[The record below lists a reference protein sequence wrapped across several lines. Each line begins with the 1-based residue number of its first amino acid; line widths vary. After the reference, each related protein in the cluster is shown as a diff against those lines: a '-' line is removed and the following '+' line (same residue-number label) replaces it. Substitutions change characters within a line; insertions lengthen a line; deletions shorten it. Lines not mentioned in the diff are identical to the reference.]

1 MTTKLPHIQALV
13 FDVFGTVV
21 DWRGSIIREGRALGE
36 KKRIDIDWIAFTDA
50 WRAGYKPAMQRV
62 RSGDLPWTHIDV
74 LHRMILDDLVQR
86 FNLKKLTEA
95 DKAHLNLVWHR
106 LKPWPDS
113 VRGLKRL
120 KRRFVIGT
128 LSNGNV
134 SLLANMAKHAKL
146 PWDVIFSAELFQH
159 YKPDPETYLGAAK
172 LLGLKPSELMLV
184 AAHKD
189 DLLAAKACGLA
200 TGFIPRPKEFGPSV
214 AVDLSHDKRFTLNAD
229 SFIELAEKFGL

>member
-1 MTTKLPHIQALV
+1 MKTTNIKALV

-36 KKRIDIDWIAFTDA
+36 KKKIDIDWVAFADA

-74 LHRMILDDLVQR
+74 LHRMILDDLVEQ
-86 FNLKKLTEA
+86 FKLKKLTEA
-95 DKAHLNLVWHR
+95 DKVHLNKVWHR
-106 LKPWPDS
+106 LKPWSDS

-120 KRRFVIGT
+120 KAGFIIGT

-134 SLLANMAKHAKL
+134 SLLANMAKHSKL
-146 PWDVIFSAELFQH
+146 PWDVIFSAELFHH
-159 YKPDPETYLGAAK
+159 YKPDPETYLGAAA

-189 DLLAAKACGLA
+189 DLLAAKKCGLGTA
-200 TGFIPRPKEFGPSV
+200 FVPRPREYGPSV
-214 AVDLSHDKRFTLNAD
+214 AVDLTHDKRFTLNAD
-229 SFIELAEKFGL
+229 SFIELAEKVGL